1 MKNLI
6 LFAIIFIFGFVLGTG
21 VGFKILE
28 WISSQTLVDAWDSTA
43 KQFESQYSGS
53 ATQQKVNE
61 MFFAK
66 LEQQKQA
73 IISQTEENLKAYALQ
88 KITNLFK

>member
-1 MKNLI
+1 
-6 LFAIIFIFGFVLGTG
+6 
-21 VGFKILE
+21 
-28 WISSQTLVDAWDSTA
+28 
-43 KQFESQYSGS
+43 
-53 ATQQKVNE
+53 